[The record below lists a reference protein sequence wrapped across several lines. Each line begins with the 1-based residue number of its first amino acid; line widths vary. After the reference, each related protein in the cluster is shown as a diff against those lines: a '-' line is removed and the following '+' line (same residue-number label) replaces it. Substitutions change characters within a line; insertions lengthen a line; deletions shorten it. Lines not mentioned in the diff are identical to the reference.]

1 MPPPNS
7 PVPHSIPVAG
17 LGAAVLAYRPGV
29 SEAEFLRHFPL
40 KYSVQAFNMYEAQR
54 NGWETDRTFWKFLEP
69 FRYVSDTWGAIDI
82 PANFV
87 TDFASVPPRLQSII
101 TNDAPII
108 LYPSAPHDFL
118 FTKRDSDG
126 TRGWINNTTQL
137 SLTQVNKVL
146 TEAMAICGA
155 NQFTCDLVFSAV
167 ELANEP
173 IRGEF
178 APG

>member
-1 MPPPNS
+1 
-7 PVPHSIPVAG
+7 
-17 LGAAVLAYRPGV
+17 
-29 SEAEFLRHFPL
+29 
-40 KYSVQAFNMYEAQR
+40 
-54 NGWETDRTFWKFLEP
+54 
-69 FRYVSDTWGAIDI
+69 
-82 PANFV
+82 
-87 TDFASVPPRLQSII
+87 LQSII

-126 TRGWINNTTQL
+126 TRGWINNTTEL

-155 NQFTCDLVFSAV
+155 NQLTRDMVFNAV

-178 APG
+178 APE